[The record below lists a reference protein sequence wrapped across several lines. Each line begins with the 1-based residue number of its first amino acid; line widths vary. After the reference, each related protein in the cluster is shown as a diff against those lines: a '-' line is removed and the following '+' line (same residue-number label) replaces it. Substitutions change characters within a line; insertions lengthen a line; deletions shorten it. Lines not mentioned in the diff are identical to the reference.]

1 MLAEPCKSV
10 DFAFKRCPK
19 GFFAEIKYDGERLQL
34 HKDKNNQFK
43 FFSRSLKP
51 VTEHKIEQLSRFV
64 QQAFP
69 KGESLILDGEILLV
83 DRK

>member
-19 GFFAEIKYDGERLQL
+19 GLFAEIKYDGERLQL
-34 HKDKNNQFK
+34 HKDETNQFK

-51 VTEHKIEQLSRFV
+51 VVEHKIEQLSKFV
-64 QQAFP
+64 LQAFP

>member
-10 DFAFKRCPK
+10 DFAFKRCPN
-19 GFFAEIKYDGERLQL
+19 GFYAEIKYDGERLQL
-34 HKDKNNQFK
+34 HKDQANKFK

-51 VTEHKIEQLSRFV
+51 VTEHKIQEISQWVSK
-64 QQAFP
+64 AFP
-69 KGESLILDGEILLV
+69 KGESMILDGEILLV